1 MAAPSTG
8 RTATLATYT
17 QIVEAN
23 QATFAAWNAH
33 DPDAVAALFSPDAV
47 VRDIGSPGELRGRDA
62 IRERAA
68 DLLVAFPDFRLRQ
81 LDLVVGEDANAD
93 RWEASGTHSG
103 RFLGLEATGRHVSVE
118 GATFTRF
125 DSAGLVV
132 EDVNFWDVATLVA
145 QLGASE

>member
-1 MAAPSTG
+1 VASYA
-8 RTATLATYT
+8 

-33 DPDAVAALFSPDAV
+33 DPEAVAAIFAPDAV
-47 VRDIGSPGELRGRDA
+47 IRDVGSPEVLRGRDA
-62 IRERAA
+62 IRERAT
-68 DLLVAFPDFRLRQ
+68 DLLTAFPDFRLRQ

-103 RFLGLEATGRHVSVE
+103 AFLGMEATGNRVSVE
-118 GATFTRF
+118 GATFSRF

-132 EDVNFWDVATLVA
+132 EDVNFWDVATLLA